1 MIVVGDSVRVLT
13 QQNVRNKTQRRQNER
28 TVIFPVSNETG
39 HQLPV
44 FDPVVDYVGSNL
56 PLAPP
61 VDNYGNPLCASKP
74 GDTFCEKVD
83 YYPE

>member
-1 MIVVGDSVRVLT
+1 MSDSVRVLT
-13 QQNVRNKTQRRQNER
+13 QENGRNKTQRRYQNER

-44 FDPVVDYVGSNL
+44 FDPVVDYVGRNI

-61 VDNYGNPLCASKP
+61 VDKYGNPLCAANA